1 VGVNKVT
8 KSNPLEVSRE
18 QVLAFRL
25 YRHNLSARLPS
36 ESLTEVAA
44 GCGVRNSP
52 PGSAELA
59 FQARVTDFS
68 PGQLENALNEA
79 KTLLEVWCMRSS
91 PFFFPTSDT
100 PIFTLGLLPAGEEAL
115 RFSLKG
121 ILRFIDRPGK
131 TIVEALDTV
140 ATAVSEALDGRR
152 LTKGQ
157 LSTEVSQRVPKEL
170 LYWCQPCQAHHVP
183 ESLFRL
189 AVQKAQVVF
198 VPRFT
203 SDALLFVRI
212 DQWLGAPLPATDL
225 AQAQTEALRRYLRCY
240 GPSTPADF
248 AGWAGISPSQ
258 AGQIWT
264 RLVEDELVEVKFGAA
279 KDWLLRPDLDLLEA
293 PPAPQGVRLL
303 PPYDAYL
310 LLSDRTTIVP
320 DKALHSHFWRA
331 IGNPGAVLVDGE
343 IAGSWRPE
351 KKGKRL
357 ALNLTLFRTI
367 SAKSR
372 AELETE
378 AEMLAPLKGATTV
391 EVKYEE

>member
-1 VGVNKVT
+1 MAKN
-8 KSNPLEVSRE
+8 SPLEASRE

-25 YRHNLSARLPS
+25 HQHNLAARLPS
-36 ESLTEVAA
+36 EALIEVAA

-59 FQARVTDFS
+59 FQARLADFS
-68 PGQLENALNEA
+68 PGQLENTLNET
-79 KTLLEVWCMRSS
+79 KTLLEVWSMRSS
-91 PFFFPTSDT
+91 PFFFPTNDT
-100 PIFTLGLLPAGEEAL
+100 PIFTLGLLPADEEAL

-140 ATAVSEALDGRR
+140 TTAVSEALDGRR

-170 LYWCQPCQAHHVP
+170 LYWCKPCQAHHVP

-189 AVQKAQVVF
+189 AVQKAQVCF

-203 SDALLFVRI
+203 SDALLFVRS
-212 DQWLGAPLPATDL
+212 DQWLGAPLPATGL

-240 GPSTPADF
+240 GPSTLADF

-258 AGQIWT
+258 ARQIWL
-264 RLVEDELVEVKFGAA
+264 RLAEDELVEIKFGAA
-279 KDWLLRPDLDLLEA
+279 KGWLLRPDRDLLEA

-310 LLSDRTTIVP
+310 LLSDRATIVP

-331 IGNPGAVLVDGE
+331 LGNPGAVLADGE

-372 AELETE
+372 VELEAE
-378 AEMLAPLKGATTV
+378 AEMLAPLKGATAV